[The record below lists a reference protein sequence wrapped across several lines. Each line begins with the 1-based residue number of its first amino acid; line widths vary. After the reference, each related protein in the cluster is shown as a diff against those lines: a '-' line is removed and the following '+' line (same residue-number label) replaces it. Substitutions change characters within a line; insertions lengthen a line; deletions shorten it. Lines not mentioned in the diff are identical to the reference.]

1 MRDVTPRAQSH
12 SVAGVDRAALP
23 QLAQRQRHATSM
35 LACLVALSH
44 GSLLDKA
51 TQDKKQEASRT
62 SGEIAAEVKRLEAKA
77 FKLLETDTRYA
88 NMKTKGPAKEELRVK
103 AAADRV
109 AAGELFETALR
120 LDPFSANSLVQVG
133 LRDKDNEDKAVK
145 EHGIELLE
153 RAFGPNVSKPV
164 PIDSMQGWQLATW
177 IFQHRWKQN
186 SFRRAWPFLQKAVG
200 SRFALENND
209 DCQRLQLATMLSTH
223 PESVDDAAAIVAGY
237 STQMDALLSRPL
249 LDVSKTQNP
258 DVYVYCLFP
267 AFPLVLYYEADMA
280 ALTTKFHEV
289 AAKAFPELRYVS
301 PHLARPM
308 QRACAADGARVR
320 IGIASAFFNANSS
333 VLDEY
338 GATLSRLPR
347 DTIEVVYIYLQEKSW
362 QVERPSPFL
371 DAASKEDKKLLVRNA
386 PGWLETARKDI
397 AALELDMLLYV
408 DLTVSSMAQ
417 RLAMGRLAPV
427 QATSFGHPVT
437 SGLPRHVVNHY
448 VSWGAAELPD
458 AQRHYTEELVLL
470 PSSHMHLYHERR
482 VHPASGVST
491 VDGKAWRHLTR
502 ADFSMLPTKHW
513 VHGQWRRRHWYVCV
527 QKPYKLHPAFDAMLV
542 GIMVNDPDAIVVLHD
557 IDFGARDVSVDTDL
571 NRQLVK
577 RRMAAAGVDVGRV
590 FLLPALQHNK
600 LLALSSLADVV
611 LDSYYAGGSTE
622 TREALEA
629 GALMPTLPA
638 KYLGSRFGQAYYN
651 IMGVTDLIAQDADDY
666 VRIAVRIATD
676 LPYAA
681 ELRQRIADNLHKLF
695 ESNQAVRAW
704 TETLLRLAM
713 PPRR

>member
-1 MRDVTPRAQSH
+1 
-12 SVAGVDRAALP
+12 
-23 QLAQRQRHATSM
+23 M

-44 GSLLDKA
+44 GSSSDKA
-51 TQDKKQEASRT
+51 TKTKAEKADDTAGGGET
-62 SGEIAAEVKRLEAKA
+62 STAAEVKRLEAKA

-88 NMKTKGPAKEELRVK
+88 NMKAKGPAKEELRVK

-109 AAGELFETALR
+109 AAGELFEAALK

-133 LRDKDNEDKAVK
+133 LRDKDSEDKAVK

-153 RAFGPNVSKPV
+153 RAFGTNVSKPV

-186 SFRRAWPFLQKAVG
+186 SFGRAKPFLQKAVG
-200 SRFALENND
+200 SRFAQENND
-209 DCQRLQLATMLSTH
+209 DCQRLQLATMLSVH
-223 PESVDDAAAIVAGY
+223 PESVEEAAAIVVHY
-237 STQMDALLSRPL
+237 SMQMDALLAQPS

-267 AFPLVLYYEADMA
+267 PFPLVLYYELREPGVA
-280 ALTTKFHEV
+280 ALTAKFHEV

-308 QRACAADGARVR
+308 QRDCAADGARVR
-320 IGIASAFFNANSS
+320 IGIASAFFHANST

-347 DTIEVVYIYLQEKSW
+347 DTIEVVYIYLQEKAW
-362 QVERPSPFL
+362 QAERPSPFL
-371 DAASKEDKKLLVRNA
+371 EAAAEDDQKLLVRNA
-386 PGWLETARKDI
+386 PGWLETARRDI

-408 DLTVSSMAQ
+408 DLTLSSMAQ

-437 SGLPRHVVNHY
+437 SGLPRHVVNHF

-470 PSSHMHLYHERR
+470 PSAHMHLYHERR
-482 VHPASGVST
+482 VHPATRVST

-502 ADFSMLPTKHW
+502 AAFPTLPTQHW

-542 GIMVNDPDAIVVLHD
+542 GIMVRDPDAVVVLHD
-557 IDFGARDVSVDTDL
+557 VDFGARDVSVDTDL

-577 RRMAAAGVDVGRV
+577 RRMAAAGVDVTRV
-590 FLLPALQHNK
+590 FLLPGLQHNK

-629 GALMPTLPA
+629 GALVPTLPA
-638 KYLGSRFGQAYYN
+638 RYLGSRFGQAYYN
-651 IMGVTDLIAQDADDY
+651 VMGVTDLIAHDADDY

-676 LPYAA
+676 APYAA
-681 ELRQRIADNLHKLF
+681 ALRQRVADNLHKLF
-695 ESNQAVRAW
+695 ESKQALHAW
-704 TETLLRLAM
+704 TETLLKLAM